1 MTDLEKLAL
10 IIAIEEIDKN
20 YGIYEYSVR
29 CNINA
34 RTGCGVGNECVYSYY
49 GCKAVDAIPFD
60 KFYKMVVEYGDMIKK
75 HFNQTYIKTDKM
87 DLIRNEDKVK
97 SEIKAAIKESKDK
110 TKNDKIMSQNPII
123 TEYVD
128 KEMSAY
134 FWDNDNI
141 EKIAKQVIILL
152 ASNDI
157 DHVDDKI
164 DDIISNN
171 IEFAEFLNSWNNGRK
186 IRKIADRV
194 IQKYSKMLDKE
205 KREKE
210 KAESTAQS
218 FIEMWK
224 EGK

>member
-1 MTDLEKLAL
+1 MSNFEKFA
-10 IIAIEEIDKN
+10 IVIAHRIFLDNNIMCEDTVRHKINTFPKFEVSTNSK
-20 YGIYEYSVR
+20 YIYEYRYDYKTYTRMSV
-29 CNINA
+29 
-34 RTGCGVGNECVYSYY
+34 
-49 GCKAVDAIPFD
+49 VDVMSLD
-60 KFYKMVVEYGDMIKK
+60 EFYLVVEKYYNSYCGEVGEEDSTKTNKSISIKK
-75 HFNQTYIKTDKM
+75 QSN
-87 DLIRNEDKVK
+87 
-97 SEIKAAIKESKDK
+97 
-110 TKNDKIMSQNPII
+110 NDKITSHNPLI

-141 EKIAKQVIILL
+141 EKTAKQVIILL

-157 DHVDDKI
+157 DHVDDEI

-210 KAESTAQS
+210 SAESTART
-218 FIEMWK
+218 FITMWK